1 MVAISTDSP
10 RFTFDTA
17 TADQHRPRST
27 LRLAPAGP
35 VDSLSPVARLL
46 LVIAAVVVV
55 MAVAVGSVAFGRM
68 LDTQRGIPAAGAA
81 TSSSVT
87 AAP

>member
-17 TADQHRPRST
+17 DEHGTRTT
-27 LRLAPAGP
+27 LWLAPAGP
-35 VDSLSPVARLL
+35 VDSLSPLARLL
-46 LVIAAVVVV
+46 LVVAAVVAVV
-55 MAVAVGSVAFGRM
+55 AVAVGSVAFGRM
-68 LDTQRGIPAAGAA
+68 LDTQRGIPASPAA
-81 TSSSVT
+81 ASSVT